1 MASTPGKSNKVD
13 HIFQASAAR
22 LDLWRE
28 LNATAQTWSAHVRA
42 GKPGAGRAAVEA
54 ALAEVL
60 PLEDFFAY
68 PGLQLLQT
76 LRERV
81 VDDDAMGVARLV
93 HRLSSALLSGSY
105 RYDAGQWETTDESSS
120 RVADRL
126 PFAADGGEHRR
137 PYFETLFVS
146 PAPVNKLPQIAHDIR
161 LMRRAEDAMIYE
173 PVLVGSF
180 EDALLGIILNGKI
193 EAVVIYD
200 GIPIPSQHESSL
212 LRDFLATHEHLDT
225 SSLAPREIGVTLARA
240 IKRVRPELDIYLLT
254 DRQVEKIAGDSAAA
268 MIRRVFYEVE
278 ELTEVHLNVLEGVAE
293 RYSTPFFDNLKH
305 YAARPIATFHAL
317 PIARGKSIMKSNW
330 IHDMGEF
337 YGQNIFLAE
346 TSATTGGIDSMLE
359 PTGNIKVAQEKFAR
373 AVGADH
379 VFFVTNGTSTSNKMV
394 YQAVTKPGDIVI
406 ADRNCH
412 KSHHYGMV
420 LSGAQP
426 LYVEAFP
433 MTAYSMYGAV
443 PLRTIKQAL
452 LNLKAEGRLDR
463 LKMLTLTNCTFDGHV
478 YNTRRVMEE
487 CLAIKPDLLFL
498 WDEAWFGFARWSP
511 FLRPRTALGA
521 AAALEEWRA
530 SPAALEAY
538 EAQVAELG
546 EDLDPNDPRLLE
558 RRLVPDP
565 RKIRIRVYETDS
577 VHKSM
582 SSLRQGSIVAV
593 RDEDYSQH
601 VSAFR
606 EAVFIHAST
615 SPNAQIIASM
625 DLARRQM
632 ELEGYEL
639 VMNAISIALTIRREV
654 AAHPIISKYFS
665 VLGADSMVPA
675 EYRGSGFKDFLTPG
689 VTWVQAVKAREEDE
703 FFLDPTR
710 LTLVCGT
717 AGFDGTAF
725 KNLLA
730 EKYNIQLNKT
740 SRNSVLLQS
749 NINNSRSDVALLIKV
764 LLEIATDIEA
774 RLASGAAERA
784 AFAAQVKNL
793 MTDVP
798 DLPNF
803 SRFHD
808 GYREDPSSVTLE
820 GDMRSAFFAAYD
832 ESDCEYLPM
841 MSPQIDQ
848 RLAKGPEL
856 VSANFV
862 IPYPPGFPIM
872 VPGQV
877 IDASTI
883 GFMRKLDVKEIHGY
897 NATRGLK
904 LIKLSAIPAAK
915 TVKVAKSPKTV
926 KAAKTA
932 KVAKTVKT
940 AKKAKTTTAKKAQK
954 AKVAKSAKTAK
965 KAVAKRPAPRKR
977 K

>member
-1 MASTPGKSNKVD
+1 MAKATSGGPHLD
-13 HIFQASAAR
+13 HFFSSSAAR
-22 LDLWRE
+22 LDRWRE
-28 LNATAQTWSAHVRA
+28 LNAAAQTWAAEARGRGTRS
-42 GKPGAGRAAVEA
+42 GRAAVEA
-54 ALAEVL
+54 ALTEVR

-68 PGLQLLQT
+68 PGPRLMKVLA
-76 LRERV
+76 ERIA
-81 VDDDAMGVARLV
+81 DDDAFGVGRLV
-93 HRLSSALLSGSY
+93 RRMSGALLSGSY
-105 RYDAGQWETTDESSS
+105 RYDSGEWEAGDDASAN
-120 RVADRL
+120 VADRL
-126 PFAADGGEHRR
+126 PPALDGGESRR
-137 PYFETLFVS
+137 PYFETLFVT
-146 PAPVNKLPQIAHDIR
+146 PAPAANLAKIAQEIR
-161 LMRRAEDAMIYE
+161 RLRRTEDALVYE
-173 PVLVGSF
+173 PVLVGSV
-180 EDALLGIILNGKI
+180 EDALLGVILNGKI

-200 GIPIPSQHESSL
+200 GVPVPSQHDVPL
-212 LRDFLATHEHLDT
+212 LRDFLAAQGGLDV
-225 SSLAPREIGVTLARA
+225 SSLAPKEIGVSLARM
-240 IKRVRPELDIYLLT
+240 IRRIRPELDLYLLT
-254 DRQVEKIAGDSAAA
+254 DRNVEQLAGDPAAS

-278 ELTEVHLNVLEGVAE
+278 ELMEVHLNILEGVAD
-293 RYSTPFFDNLKH
+293 RVSTPHFDNLKK
-305 YAARPIATFHAL
+305 YASRPIATFHAL
-317 PIARGKSIMKSNW
+317 PIARGKSIIKSNW

-337 YGQNIFLAE
+337 YGINLFLAE
-346 TSATTGGIDSMLE
+346 TSATTGGLDSMLE
-359 PTGNIKVAQEKFAR
+359 PTGTIKVAQEKFAR

-394 YQAVTKPGDIVI
+394 YQAVCKPGDIVI

-433 MTAYSMYGAV
+433 MTEYSMYGAV
-443 PLRTIKQAL
+443 PLRTIKKAL
-452 LNLKAEGRLDR
+452 LDLKAEGRLDR
-463 LKMLTLTNCTFDGHV
+463 VKMLTLTNCTFDGHV

-487 CLAIKPDLLFL
+487 CLAIKPDLNFL

-511 FLRPRTALGA
+511 FLRPRTGLGA

-530 SPAALEAY
+530 TPEALAAWK
-538 EAQVAELG
+538 AQAKELG
-546 EDLDPNDPRLLE
+546 EELDPKDKRLLE

-565 RKIRIRVYETDS
+565 RKMRIRVYETDS

-582 SSLRQGSIVAV
+582 SCLRQGSIVAV
-593 RDEDYSQH
+593 RDEDYNLH

-615 SPNAQIIASM
+615 SPNAQIIASI
-625 DLARRQM
+625 DVARRQM

-639 VMNAISIALTIRREV
+639 VMKAIEIALAIRREV
-654 AAHPIISKYFS
+654 AAHPLISRYFRI
-665 VLGADSMVPA
+665 LGADSMVPA
-675 EYRGSGFKDFLTPG
+675 AFRASGFVDYLAPG
-689 VTWVQAVKAREEDE
+689 STWVNTLKSVHEDE

-710 LTLVCGT
+710 ITLVCGT
-717 AGFDGTAF
+717 AGYDGTAF

-730 EKYNIQLNKT
+730 SKYNVQLNKT
-740 SRNSVLLQS
+740 SRNSVLFQS
-749 NINNSRSDVALLIKV
+749 NINNTRSDVALLIKV
-764 LLEIATDIEA
+764 LLEIAQEIEA
-774 RLASGAAERA
+774 RLAEGGDAERA
-784 AFAAQVKNL
+784 AFAARVKSL

-808 GYREDPSSVTLE
+808 FYREDPASITLE
-820 GDMRSAFFAAYD
+820 GDMRGAFFAAYT
-832 ESDCEYLPM
+832 EEDCEYIPL
-841 MSPQIDQ
+841 MSPKIDE

-877 IDASTI
+877 VLPDTI

-904 LIKLSAIPAAK
+904 LIKPSVLG
-915 TVKVAKSPKTV
+915 
-926 KAAKTA
+926 AKTA
-932 KVAKTVKT
+932 PAKP
-940 AKKAKTTTAKKAQK
+940 APPKAAPA
-954 AKVAKSAKTAK
+954 
-965 KAVAKRPAPRKR
+965 RPAAPTPRKR